1 MKSIHI
7 SNLTKTYG
15 KDQNKI
21 VALGGVSF
29 DVEEGEFTVILGP
42 SGSGKTTLL
51 NILGGMDFADS
62 GEADIFGRRITDF
75 SARQL
80 VDYRRNG
87 IGFVFQFYNLMP
99 NLTARENVALARTP
113 DGMDVNQALDEV
125 GLSDRMNNFPSNLSG
140 GEQQRVAIARA
151 IVKKPPLLLCD
162 EPTGAL
168 DSATGRKILVL
179 LHKLKRTYRTT
190 VIVVTHNAKLAETA
204 DRVITLS
211 DGKIVSDVKNS
222 NPTEAGE
229 LTW

>member
-1 MKSIHI
+1 MSGIHI
-7 SNLTKTYG
+7 SNLKKTYG
-15 KDQNKI
+15 KDENKI
-21 VALGGVSF
+21 TALGGVSF
-29 DVEEGEFTVILGP
+29 DIDEGEFTVILGP

-51 NILGGMDFADS
+51 NILGGMDFADE
-62 GEADIFGRRITDF
+62 GEADIFGKRITDYG
-75 SARQL
+75 ARQL
-80 VDYRRNG
+80 VDYRRND

-99 NLTARENVALARTP
+99 NLTARENVALACTEG
-113 DGMDVNQALDEV
+113 GMDVKQALDEV

-168 DSATGRKILVL
+168 DSATGRKILIL
-179 LHKLKRTYRTT
+179 LHKLKQTYRTT
-190 VIVVTHNAKLAETA
+190 VVVVTHNAKLAETA

-211 DGKIVSDVKNS
+211 DGKIVSDVKNG
-222 NPTEAGE
+222 NPTGAGE